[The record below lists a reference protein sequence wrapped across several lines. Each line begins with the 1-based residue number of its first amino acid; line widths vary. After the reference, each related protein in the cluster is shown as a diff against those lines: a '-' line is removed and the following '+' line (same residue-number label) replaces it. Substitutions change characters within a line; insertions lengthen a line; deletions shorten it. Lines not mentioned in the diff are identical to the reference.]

1 MVWQAWENATGAKNN
16 RLCFEEDREG
26 EAGFRAVVTNA
37 IQFLSFLNPRLAQ
50 LPCCAFSSRVLAH
63 LSALWGHL
71 CPCLI
76 GNSPQPHPLEPQLLE
91 SQVDTSWEPRPHL
104 GF

>member
-1 MVWQAWENATGAKNN
+1 MALNTALRVCGHIPGPFGLRDGVASLGKCHRNTKNN

-50 LPCCAFSSRVLAH
+50 LPCCAFSRY
-63 LSALWGHL
+63 
-71 CPCLI
+71 
-76 GNSPQPHPLEPQLLE
+76 
-91 SQVDTSWEPRPHL
+91 
-104 GF
+104 